1 MKVGGNDD
9 VVLPFDNNDDNDN
22 NGNNDNDFYPHINEV
37 DCDNDIDDNS
47 DNDNNY
53 NNDNNDNNIWTMTP
67 MITMKMNFFLTI
79 LLFPPP
85 RGCAARCSWFTRVS
99 HNTWDERNENRGRK
113 NEFSQRGSCSVLP
126 ERCVSLWRQAFWP
139 EHMQYFE
146 HFF

>member
-99 HNTWDERNENRGRK
+99 HNTTEGVKFVQTMEIKEVKTEEERK
-113 NEFSQRGSCSVLP
+113 NNSHS
-126 ERCVSLWRQAFWP
+126 AA
-139 EHMQYFE
+139 HA
-146 HFF
+146 